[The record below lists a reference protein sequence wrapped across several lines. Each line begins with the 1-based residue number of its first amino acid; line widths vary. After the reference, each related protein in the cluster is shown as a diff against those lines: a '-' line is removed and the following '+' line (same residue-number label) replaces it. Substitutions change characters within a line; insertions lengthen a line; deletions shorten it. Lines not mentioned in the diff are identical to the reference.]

1 MPLVFGSPMPKA
13 LHAID
18 YLAASDRHPP
28 RPVCVVFGNESF
40 LKRHSLARL
49 RKEVLPGDD
58 AEFSLATFDG
68 PKSELGDVLD
78 ELATVAMFGDGR
90 RLVVV
95 DQADDFISRY
105 RAELEDYVARPSS
118 TGVLVLDVKSWA
130 SNTRLYKAVAKS
142 GLQVDCNAPAPGS
155 LTRWLANWAKQ
166 VHGVRLASPA
176 AELLVEMV
184 GPELGLIDQELAK
197 LALTAGPNGKI
208 TVEAVSRSV
217 GSWRAKT
224 TWEML
229 DAALAGNAREALVQL
244 DRLLLAGENPI
255 GILAQ
260 ISSSLR
266 RFAAA
271 TRLVLQAERAGRRL
285 ALSDALEQSGVKRFV
300 LGKAEGQLRRLGRH
314 RGARLYRWLVEADLD
329 LKGAS
334 PMPPRLIL
342 ERLIVRLA
350 ARDARV
356 PAAGRR
362 S

>member
-1 MPLVFGSPMPKA
+1 MPKA

-18 YLAASDRHPP
+18 YLADSDRHPP
-28 RPVCVVFGNESF
+28 CPVCVVFGNEPF
-40 LKRHSLARL
+40 LKRHALARL
-49 RKEVLPGDD
+49 RRDVLPGDD

-68 PKSELGDVLD
+68 PKTELGNVLD
-78 ELATVAMFGDGR
+78 ELATVAMFGGGR

-95 DQADDFISRY
+95 DDADDFVTRY
-105 RAELEDYVARPSS
+105 RPELEDYVARPGS
-118 TGVLVLDVKSWA
+118 TGVLVLDVKQWA

-142 GLQVDCNAPAPGS
+142 GLPIDCNAPAPGS
-155 LTRWLANWAKQ
+155 LARWLAHWAKQ

-176 AELLVEMV
+176 AELLVEMI
-184 GPELGLIDQELAK
+184 GPELGLLDQELAK
-197 LALTAGPNGKI
+197 LALTAGPDGKI
-208 TVEAVSRSV
+208 TVEAVGRSV

-244 DRLLLAGENPI
+244 DRLLLAGENPV

-260 ISSSLR
+260 ISASLR
-266 RFAAA
+266 RLAAA
-271 TRLVLQAERAGRRL
+271 TRLVLQAEQAGRRM
-285 ALSDALEQSGVKRFV
+285 ALGDALEQSGVKRFV
-300 LGKAEGQLRRLGRH
+300 LGKAERQLRRLGRH
-314 RGARLYRWLVEADLD
+314 RGARLYRWLADADLD

-334 PMPPRLIL
+334 PMSPELIL

-350 ARDARV
+350 ARDPRV

>member
-1 MPLVFGSPMPKA
+1 MPKA
-13 LHAID
+13 LHAIE
-18 YLAASDRHPP
+18 YLAAADQHAP
-28 RPVCVVFGNESF
+28 RPVCVVFGNEPF
-40 LKRHSLARL
+40 LKRHALARL
-49 RKEVLPGDD
+49 RREVLPGDD
-58 AEFSLATFDG
+58 ADFSLATFDG
-68 PKSELGDVLD
+68 PKCELAEVLD

-95 DQADDFISRY
+95 DDADSFVSRY
-105 RAELEDYVARPSS
+105 RAELEDYVAQPSS
-118 TGVLVLDVKSWA
+118 TGVLVLDVKQWPA
-130 SNTRLYKAVAKS
+130 NTRLYKAVAKS
-142 GLQVDCNAPAPGS
+142 GLPIDCNAPAPGS
-155 LTRWLANWAKQ
+155 LARWLTHWAKQ
-166 VHGVRLASPA
+166 VHGVRLASAA
-176 AELLVEMV
+176 AEQLVEMI

-197 LALTAGPNGKI
+197 LALTAGADKKI

-271 TRLVLQAERAGRRL
+271 TRLVLQAERAGKRV
-285 ALSDALEQSGVKRFV
+285 ALSGALQQSGVKRFV

-314 RGARLYRWLVEADLD
+314 RGARLYRWLAEADLA

-334 PMPPRLIL
+334 PLPPRLIL

-356 PAAGRR
+356 PAAR
-362 S
+362 